1 MPPDHNDR
9 IVNTNRAFAI
19 GVALNIVFVIIEGGF
34 GILAGS
40 LALMADAWH
49 NLSDVLCLLLAWGA
63 NLLAARAATENRT
76 YGYRRV
82 TIMASL
88 VSAILLFIAIGGITW
103 EAINRLFEPGPV
115 SGRTVIVIA
124 GIGVIINTITALLFM
139 SGKNRDLNIKAAFMH
154 MAADAGVSLGV
165 VVAGIFILFWGWLWM
180 DPAISLVIAAVI
192 LVGTWGLLRDSINY
206 AIDAVPGDIDVPAI
220 KAYLTGLE
228 NVSDIHDLHIWPL
241 STTEIALTVHL
252 VVTDDSLN
260 NNLLRD
266 LQQHMHDHFGIE
278 HSTIQVERSHI
289 ENICMLDRKKC
300 NNGN

>member
-1 MPPDHNDR
+1 MSPAQNDR
-9 IVNTNRAFAI
+9 TVNTNRAFAI
-19 GVALNIVFVIIEGGF
+19 GVTLNIIFVVIEAGF

-40 LALMADAWH
+40 LALIADAWH

-63 NLLAARAATENRT
+63 NLLAAKAATENRT

-103 EAINRLFEPGPV
+103 EAINRLYEPGSV
-115 SGRTVIVIA
+115 RGMTVIVIA
-124 GIGVIINTITALLFM
+124 GIGVIINTVTALLFV
-139 SGKNRDLNIKAAFMH
+139 SGKKRDLNIKAAFLH

-165 VVAGIFILFWGWLWM
+165 VVAGIFILVKGWLWM

-228 NVSDIHDLHIWPL
+228 NVTDIHDLHIWPL
-241 STTEIALTVHL
+241 GTTEIGPPFRRRSKRVASAFETKIER
-252 VVTDDSLN
+252 LN
-260 NNLLRD
+260 S
-266 LQQHMHDHFGIE
+266 FAI
-278 HSTIQVERSHI
+278 SSSY
-289 ENICMLDRKKC
+289 
-300 NNGN
+300 